1 MYFQAISTPHARA
14 QKSKETNESFH
25 GVDRKKS
32 RRDAAGGK
40 KKGNLVELV
49 NRTVKHFSTGIHI
62 VFFWT
67 YQLRMHSDMLAYPY
81 ASD

>member
-1 MYFQAISTPHARA
+1 MQLKKYFIDQGCTFKLSPPRMRPSQA

-40 KKGNLVELV
+40 KKEISLN
-49 NRTVKHFSTGIHI
+49 
-62 VFFWT
+62 
-67 YQLRMHSDMLAYPY
+67 
-81 ASD
+81 